1 MTEPT
6 PSDGGT
12 YASVD
17 RRPVPFRSPALDD
30 AIAFVLTMQAQRGD
44 YEHGQMLAF
53 YPPLAADETR
63 TRRPLTP
70 SERYALVASLVDA
83 LEQVGMVGTAHDGAA
98 ARLEFSGDMPWG
110 RRRAIVPDLGPGAA
124 CVMVLWMHDPPPRP
138 SGPTP
143 SLLDRH
149 DAGRDDLRSFFWSTH
164 RYR

>member
-1 MTEPT
+1 MTEPN
-6 PSDGGT
+6 PGGGT

-17 RRPVPFRSPALDD
+17 RRPAPFRAPALDD

-53 YPPLAADETR
+53 YPPLAAGEAR

-70 SERYALVASLVDA
+70 SEHYALVAGLVDA
-83 LEQVGMVGTAHDGAA
+83 LEQAGMVGTVHDGAA
-98 ARLEFSGDMPWG
+98 ARLEFSGYLPQG
-110 RRRAIVPDLGPGAA
+110 RRRAIVPNLGPGAA
-124 CVMVLWMHDPPPRP
+124 CVMLLWMHDPPPRP
-138 SGPTP
+138 SWPTV

-149 DAGRDDLRSFFWSTH
+149 AAGWDEYRSFFWASH